1 LWKQI
6 EIKTPNFI
14 PMQANICM
22 VTLDGATNKNLIVWE
37 KYGISAAR
45 KYCIY
50 KQSTITSLFE
60 KIHEQPFDSL
70 SVFLDTASK
79 PSQEISRYKITA
91 VDSCGYE
98 TDLSSQHT
106 TLLLSSN
113 LGTNNTVNLS
123 WNAYEGFTFPNYEIW
138 RSPDEGVNYFLLSTV
153 ANNTYS
159 YIDNAPPSKAYYQIR
174 ITNSNS
180 CEPSRLFNQV
190 KSNIVD
196 KQGLGIGLNKVS
208 NNSFSVFPNPTE
220 SFVNIKTNELIE
232 ETPYEITSLDG
243 SSIKKG
249 VLFNGINCIK
259 IENHDAGV
267 YFLKV
272 KGSLNEVYKI
282 VKQ

>member
-1 LWKQI
+1 
-6 EIKTPNFI
+6 
-14 PMQANICM
+14 
-22 VTLDGATNKNLIVWE
+22 
-37 KYGISAAR
+37 
-45 KYCIY
+45 
-50 KQSTITSLFE
+50 
-60 KIHEQPFDSL
+60 
-70 SVFLDTASK
+70 
-79 PSQEISRYKITA
+79 
-91 VDSCGYE
+91 
-98 TDLSSQHT
+98 
-106 TLLLSSN
+106 
-113 LGTNNTVNLS
+113 
-123 WNAYEGFTFPNYEIW
+123 
-138 RSPDEGVNYFLLSTV
+138 
-153 ANNTYS
+153 
-159 YIDNAPPSKAYYQIR
+159 
-174 ITNSNS
+174 
-180 CEPSRLFNQV
+180 LFNQV